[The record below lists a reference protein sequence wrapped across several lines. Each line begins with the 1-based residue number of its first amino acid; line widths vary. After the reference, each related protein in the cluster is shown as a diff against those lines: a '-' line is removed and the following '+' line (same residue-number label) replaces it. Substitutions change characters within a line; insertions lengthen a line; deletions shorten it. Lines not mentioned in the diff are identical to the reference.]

1 LLLTKEEE
9 ATLDGEYG
17 LAKATAMK
25 LLVTIGEV
33 FEARRLVKVK
43 SAQISGIS
51 YKNIGDPGL
60 RFLQR
65 LRDLESKVTVPT
77 TLNPAGMDLLRW
89 REIGFEE
96 EFAEKQLRVAD
107 IFKSMGIAP
116 SYTCTPYLAGNCP
129 AKGEHIAWAESSAIV
144 YANSVIGAQ
153 TNREGGPT
161 SLACAIIGKTP
172 LFGLHTR
179 NGRRPS
185 HVIRL
190 KFRINKAVDY
200 SALGYTIGKIS
211 GCKIPF
217 IEASLIPSADELKT
231 LSASLAASGEIPM
244 FYIRGVTPE
253 STEVIK
259 ELDECEHIEIE
270 RWNLRETLD
279 ELSTK
284 EEFDFV
290 CIGCPHCS
298 LSELEKIAKMLG
310 KKEAKRKLW
319 VFTSRYIREIA
330 EQKGY
335 VKRIESS
342 GGRVI
347 SDTCMVVS
355 PLEKF
360 GFSGAITNSCKAA
373 HYLPSTCKLKTDIRE
388 LKECIRAAI
397 S

>member
-1 LLLTKEEE
+1 MLLTREEE
-9 ATLDGEYG
+9 ATLDGEFG

-25 LLVTIGEV
+25 LLVTIGEI
-33 FEARRLVKVK
+33 FEARRLVRVK
-43 SAQISGIS
+43 SAQISGVS
-51 YKNIGDPGL
+51 YKNIGDAGL
-60 RFLQR
+60 RFLQK
-65 LRDLESKVTVPT
+65 LRDLETKVTVPT

-89 REIGFEE
+89 RELGFEE

-107 IFKSMGIAP
+107 TFKSMGIAP
-116 SYTCTPYLAGNCP
+116 SYTCTPYLAGNRP
-129 AKGEHIAWAESSAIV
+129 VKGEHIAWAESSAIV
-144 YANSVIGAQ
+144 YANSVIGAR

-172 LFGLHTR
+172 LFGLHMR
-179 NGRRPS
+179 NGRKPS

-190 KFRINKAVDY
+190 KFRINKPVDY

-217 IEASLIPSADELKT
+217 IETPLNPSTDELKA

-244 FYIRGVTPE
+244 FHMQGITPE
-253 STEVIK
+253 SGEAIK
-259 ELDECEHIEIE
+259 GLNECENVEIE
-270 RWNLRETLD
+270 RRNLRETLD
-279 ELSTK
+279 ELSVK

-298 LSELEKIAKMLG
+298 LSELEKIAKILG
-310 KKEAKRKLW
+310 KKRVNRKLW
-319 VFTSRYIREIA
+319 VFTSHYVREIA
-330 EQKGY
+330 EQRGY
-335 VKRIESS
+335 VKRIEGS
-342 GGRVI
+342 GGKVI

-355 PLEKF
+355 PLERF

-373 HYLPSTCKLKTDIRE
+373 HYLPSTCKLKTDIRD
-388 LKECIRAAI
+388 LKECIQAAV